1 MKLILPDSET
11 GLGHSDIILLDY
23 DSRTA
28 VIIEAKKSQK
38 ESDMEKDCQTAQ
50 EQIKKQ
56 KYAEDNRFHG
66 YEKVLCYGVAFFQKK
81 ALVKKS
87 K

>member
-28 VIIEAKKSQK
+28 VIIEVKKSQK

-50 EQIKKQ
+50 EQIKNKNML
-56 KYAEDNRFHG
+56 KITDFTVTKKFYVTE
-66 YEKVLCYGVAFFQKK
+66 LLFFKRK
-81 ALVKKS
+81 R
-87 K
+87 